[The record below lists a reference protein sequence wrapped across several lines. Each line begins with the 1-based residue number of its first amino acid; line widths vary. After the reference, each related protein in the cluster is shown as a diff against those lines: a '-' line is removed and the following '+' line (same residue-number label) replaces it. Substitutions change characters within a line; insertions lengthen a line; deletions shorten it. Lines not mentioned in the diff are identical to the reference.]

1 VTPLKA
7 YLVTTGIL
15 FAVITVAHILEI
27 VDRSRLFASDVV
39 IVAISAGLSVW
50 AFQLARKSW
59 AASH

>member
-15 FAVITVAHILEI
+15 FVVITAAHILEI

>member
-15 FAVITVAHILEI
+15 FAVITVAHTLEI

-39 IVAISAGLSVW
+39 IVAISAGSSVW